1 MKSCGDPPLEEL
13 LPSAVGSAAP
23 DPPRVNVG
31 TAAGCAGA
39 DWAGEPQG
47 TGSAG
52 GGSAK
57 DTTDRMEV
65 SAGVRVGFGSR
76 SSSCGACGAL
86 RGERGLAGPQQPL
99 GERQVEGAEGGNDA
113 V

>member
-1 MKSCGDPPLEEL
+1 MKSCDDLPLDRL
-13 LPSAVGSAAP
+13 LPSAVASAAP
-23 DPPRVNVG
+23 EPPCVNVG

-47 TGSAG
+47 TGNAG

-57 DTTDRMEV
+57 DATNRMEV
-65 SAGVRVGFGSR
+65 SAGVRVGFGS
-76 SSSCGACGAL
+76 SSASRGACRAP
-86 RGERGLAGPQQPL
+86 RGERGLWVPSSPRG
-99 GERQVEGAEGGNDA
+99 GQVERARDDDDA

>member
-1 MKSCGDPPLEEL
+1 MKSCGDLPLDRL
-13 LPSAVGSAAP
+13 LPSVVASAVP
-23 DPPRVNVG
+23 EPPRVNVG
-31 TAAGCAGA
+31 TAVGCAGA

-57 DTTDRMEV
+57 DTTNRMEV

-76 SSSCGACGAL
+76 SASRGARGAL
-86 RGERGLAGPQQPL
+86 RGERGTWVPSSPL
-99 GERQVEGAEGGNDA
+99 GRAGDGNDA